1 MARYRVGV
9 IGAGRKGTQHARAY
23 DLNPLSEV
31 VAVADTDEENRERFR
46 ERFGVPG
53 YADYREM
60 LEQEEIDI
68 AAPILPVRPNPEV
81 VIGWSS
87 PGLVDTSILE

>member
-23 DLNPLSEV
+23 DLNPRSEV

-60 LEQEEIDI
+60 LEQEEI
-68 AAPILPVRPNPEV
+68 LL
-81 VIGWSS
+81 G
-87 PGLVDTSILE
+87 